1 MNDVREVLKKYNIT
15 PLGYFKIND
24 DVIKIKAKD
33 KTYVLKKVKH
43 SNKDIYNILNVRGF
57 KYAPS
62 IHNLDSDDKYYIEDY
77 YEDSDMIPY
86 DKALDIIN
94 LTSLL
99 HNKTTI
105 VNNVSIDD
113 YKKIYEDTLDKINE
127 MVTYYNELNNY
138 IDTEIY
144 MSPSSYLLVR
154 NISKIYASLDFC
166 KKELDNWESLV
177 KTLTK
182 QRNVLI
188 NNNLELNHLLKNDRE
203 SVLLS
208 WDKAKYD
215 MPIYDIYN
223 FYKKIYK
230 TTDFD
235 SLFNVYLS
243 RYPLTKEEL
252 KLFFVIIS
260 LPWKIDDNN
269 DSEYDRQVKVLEL
282 LIYLDKT
289 EKIVSK
295 YYTDN
300 EKE

>member
-1 MNDVREVLKKYNIT
+1 M
-15 PLGYFKIND
+15 
-24 DVIKIKAKD
+24 
-33 KTYVLKKVKH
+33 
-43 SNKDIYNILNVRGF
+43 
-57 KYAPS
+57 
-62 IHNLDSDDKYYIEDY
+62 
-77 YEDSDMIPY
+77 
-86 DKALDIIN
+86 
-94 LTSLL
+94 
-99 HNKTTI
+99 
-105 VNNVSIDD
+105 
-113 YKKIYEDTLDKINE
+113 
-127 MVTYYNELNNY
+127 
-138 IDTEIY
+138 
-144 MSPSSYLLVR
+144 
-154 NISKIYASLDFC
+154 
-166 KKELDNWESLV
+166 
-177 KTLTK
+177 TK

-269 DSEYDRQVKVLEL
+269 DSEYDRQAKVLEL

>member
-86 DKALDIIN
+86 DKALDIVN

-113 YKKIYEDTLDKINE
+113 YNLNDIVEGVN
-127 MVTYYNELNNY
+127 VVVYN
-138 IDTEIY
+138 
-144 MSPSSYLLVR
+144 
-154 NISKIYASLDFC
+154 
-166 KKELDNWESLV
+166 
-177 KTLTK
+177 LTT
-182 QRNVLI
+182 NTI
-188 NNNLELNHLLKNDRE
+188 EG
-203 SVLLS
+203 
-208 WDKAKYD
+208 
-215 MPIYDIYN
+215 IYN
-223 FYKKIYK
+223 FAPK
-230 TTDFD
+230 D
-235 SLFNVYLS
+235 
-243 RYPLTKEEL
+243 
-252 KLFFVIIS
+252 
-260 LPWKIDDNN
+260 
-269 DSEYDRQVKVLEL
+269 
-282 LIYLDKT
+282 
-289 EKIVSK
+289 
-295 YYTDN
+295 
-300 EKE
+300 

>member
-1 MNDVREVLKKYNIT
+1 MNDVREVLKKYGII

-24 DVIKIKAKD
+24 DVIKINSRD

-57 KYAPS
+57 KYAPN
-62 IHNLDSDDKYYIEDY
+62 IYNLDSEDKYYIEDY

-86 DKALDIIN
+86 DKALDIVN

-113 YKKIYEDTLDKINE
+113 YKKIYEDTIEKINE

-188 NNNLELNHLLKNDRE
+188 NNNLELDHLLKNDRE

-235 SLFNVYLS
+235 SLFSIYLS
-243 RYPLTKEEL
+243 KYPLTKEEL